1 MKNENMKKIGFATA
15 FAMSFLRHTDAKP
28 ILAKFTNRN
37 DTIEY
42 ATEILD
48 LLCTGN
54 YIEWI
59 IDGETGELIFDKGE
73 KYVDNDYKYLAK
85 YF

>member
-1 MKNENMKKIGFATA
+1 MEKIGFATA

-42 ATEILD
+42 TTEILD
-48 LLCTGN
+48 LLCTDN

-73 KYVDNDYKYLAK
+73 KYVNDNYKYLAK

>member
-1 MKNENMKKIGFATA
+1 MKKLYNEF
-15 FAMSFLRHTDAKP
+15 KP

-37 DTIEY
+37 DACEY
-42 ATEILD
+42 TTEILD
-48 LLCTGN
+48 LLCTDSH
-54 YIEWI
+54 IDWI

-73 KYVDNDYKYLAK
+73 KYIDDNYKYLAR

>member
-1 MKNENMKKIGFATA
+1 MEKIGFATA

-28 ILAKFTNRN
+28 ILAKFANRN

-42 ATEILD
+42 TTDTLD
-48 LLCTGN
+48 LLCTDE
-54 YIEWI
+54 YIEYI
-59 IDGETGELIFDKGE
+59 LDGENGFIIFDKAE
-73 KYVDNDYKYLAK
+73 KYVDDDYKYLAK

>member
-1 MKNENMKKIGFATA
+1 MYNTSIKLTMP
-15 FAMSFLRHTDAKP
+15 FLRQHTYAKP

-42 ATEILD
+42 TTEILD
-48 LLCTGN
+48 LLCTDE
-54 YIEWI
+54 YIEYI
-59 IDGETGELIFDKGE
+59 LDAENGFIIFDKGE
-73 KYVDNDYKYLAK
+73 KYVDDGYKYLAK

>member
-1 MKNENMKKIGFATA
+1 MYNTSIKL
-15 FAMSFLRHTDAKP
+15 AMPFLRQHTDTKP

-37 DTIEY
+37 DPCEY
-42 ATEILD
+42 TTEILD
-48 LLCTGN
+48 LLCTDN

-73 KYVDNDYKYLAK
+73 KYVDDNYKYLAR

>member
-1 MKNENMKKIGFATA
+1 MEKIGFATA

-42 ATEILD
+42 TTEILD
-48 LLCTGN
+48 LLCTDK
-54 YIEWI
+54 YIEYI
-59 IDGETGELIFDKGE
+59 LDAENGFIIFDKGV
-73 KYVDNDYKYLAK
+73 KYVDDNYKYLAK